1 MTESTIIAEW
11 QIQTQAGTISTAIWE
26 TLQKEKNFSSKP
38 ATTLKTE
45 WEHMKDII
53 SGQEKKI
60 GRKNT
65 LILQQRQT
73 WNVFTMLNK
82 CFFPKW
88 LSAHF
93 IKSCHPVYDKCPVG
107 PQKVIKTH
115 SEPLQNEFQGSNFP
129 SCIGQKRPPMAPQRQ
144 PTQPRVILWVTEQD
158 LAGQWALASK
168 FHYQDND
175 ALIFDRLWPSW
186 EFPMCNLDMWG
197 VFSGVKFNSK
207 HNLFS
212 WLWPENASL
221 KS

>member
-1 MTESTIIAEW
+1 MVKVHEFCLCGLKLST
-11 QIQTQAGTISTAIWE
+11 
-26 TLQKEKNFSSKP
+26 
-38 ATTLKTE
+38 
-45 WEHMKDII
+45 
-53 SGQEKKI
+53 
-60 GRKNT
+60 
-65 LILQQRQT
+65 
-73 WNVFTMLNK
+73 
-82 CFFPKW
+82 FPKW
-88 LSAHF
+88 LSAQVFQNDFLLNCSKVTICSHF
-93 IKSCHPVYDKCPVG
+93 QSDYLLKISMMTFCSILKLGLWKCPKVPPNIYIYITCPLG

-207 HNLFS
+207 LKLFYG
-212 WLWPENASL
+212 LWQINASI